1 MSVRKCG
8 RKYFHVANTN
18 ISWSMKNRDLNPFH
32 GHRTVVLKI
41 KDTLNLLKPPPW
53 GAFAYSLLGCL
64 SNIKNK
70 DNKFSPALSLSL
82 SPSRLFFLLEHF
94 AYCSLYFAPRQPHQ
108 KWLADFWQG
117 WRTKKEEKVGIV
129 TGIQFC
135 SKGRRVCKICLSCG
149 KYQGHDRFHN
159 FDVG

>member
-8 RKYFHVANTN
+8 RKYFHVANAN

-32 GHRTVVLKI
+32 GHRTGVLKI

-53 GAFAYSLLGCL
+53 GASAYSLLGCL

-82 SPSRLFFLLEHF
+82 SFSVIFS
-94 AYCSLYFAPRQPHQ
+94 YWSISLIAVYTLPRDSHI
-108 KWLADFWQG
+108 KSGWLISDRDEG
-117 WRTKKEEKVGIV
+117 RK
-129 TGIQFC
+129 
-135 SKGRRVCKICLSCG
+135 KGRESRNSHRNTVLFEGKTCVQNMSVVWKIS
-149 KYQGHDRFHN
+149 RT
-159 FDVG
+159 